1 MPYHAR
7 AFARLTGVT
16 IKALRHYERRGLLS
30 PRRTAAGHRRYT
42 LQDLRRVD
50 EILALKSLG
59 LPLVD
64 VKRVAEGGDVG
75 ALVAHR
81 ARLADARSR
90 IDEAIRAIDGVTAE
104 PESPAALRRL
114 FANASWERWEA
125 RRSEA
130 SQGIAR
136 PPDRVSGSRLDLFR
150 EIVAALDAGTSRDA
164 GTSDEAARAFRD
176 RWDALLLAECDG
188 NTEAMRRLKRIWSTR
203 RAWPDGAVRYIASLY
218 DTDPATW
225 ERFAAFLDR
234 E

>member
-42 LQDLRRVD
+42 LQDLRRLD

-81 ARLADARSR
+81 ARLAGARSR

-104 PESPAALRRL
+104 RESPAALRRL

-136 PPDRVSGSRLDLFR
+136 PPDRASASRLDLFR
-150 EIVAALDAGTSRDA
+150 EIAAALDAGM
-164 GTSDEAARAFRD
+164 SDEAARAFRD
-176 RWDALLLAECDG
+176 RRDALLLAECDG

-203 RAWPDGAVRYIASLY
+203 GAWPDGAVRYIASLY

-225 ERFAAFLDR
+225 ERVAAFLDR